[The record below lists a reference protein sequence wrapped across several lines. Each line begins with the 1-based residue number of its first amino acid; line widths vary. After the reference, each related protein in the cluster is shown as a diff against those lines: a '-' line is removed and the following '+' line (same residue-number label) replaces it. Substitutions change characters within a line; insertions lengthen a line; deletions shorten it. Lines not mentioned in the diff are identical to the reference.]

1 MIKIANKSQL
11 LVEIGTATRTQ
22 DRSITS
28 SIKPKCDNWFIVDSL
43 VSLHVGNMKLFLFW
57 FVGSQVVQKRK
68 LWLNWRH

>member
-28 SIKPKCDNWFIVDSL
+28 SIKPKCDN
-43 VSLHVGNMKLFLFW
+43 
-57 FVGSQVVQKRK
+57 
-68 LWLNWRH
+68 